1 MIHVPYMKL
10 KIWYFLFSSARFI
23 LLKEDIEIDSTNKN
37 LNMWH
42 ISDEFIK
49 LPTSGVVIN
58 LDLTHFLLKDNTMPR
73 EFQHIQSMTLPLMFA
88 IVQLILIQVRL
99 GKFQGKFI

>member
-37 LNMWH
+37 LMWH

-49 LPTSGVVIN
+49 LPTSRVVIN